1 MAGQK
6 PRQGWIYFINPYRV
20 SLRCRVGHT
29 HIYDLDEPGE
39 VQCQTISC
47 TENIN
52 SSRVFRGTHPYVV
65 WTGDQFQDESGYI
78 ATFSVIPLTSQ
89 TTSNGLPTTYPINPT
104 SQNGLEKNSYV
115 LVHQLCTV
123 DANCFKYSAG
133 NWLERMG
140 QLAKADKDAIE
151 QRLKYFLNIL
161 DNPSDDWFAQ
171 NATIEL
177 LQKVFYFLPDE
188 NAKNRAIE
196 ELINNLG
203 RS

>member
-65 WTGDQFQDESGYI
+65 WTGDEFQDESGYI

-89 TTSNGLPTTYPINPT
+89 TTSNGLPTT
-104 SQNGLEKNSYV
+104 L
-115 LVHQLCTV
+115 
-123 DANCFKYSAG
+123 
-133 NWLERMG
+133 
-140 QLAKADKDAIE
+140 LAKTVLRK
-151 QRLKYFLNIL
+151 IL
-161 DNPSDDWFAQ
+161 MSWFINCVLLMLIASKTQQEIGWNAWDN
-171 NATIEL
+171 
-177 LQKVFYFLPDE
+177 
-188 NAKNRAIE
+188 
-196 ELINNLG
+196 
-203 RS
+203 